1 VNHPEFGISSS
12 EEEDPID
19 GEMVTRKRRSD
30 KRSTLPENRRG
41 IEDKPKRKLDK
52 FTAFSGNLKDIRS
65 LNEQQKSSK
74 TLGERSGK
82 QIPKGRSQKYAD
94 TAGGTEDS
102 SPKFVLNG
110 VEVRGEHGSPEMM
123 HRYNPNIMA

>member
-30 KRSTLPENRRG
+30 KRSTLPENRPG
-41 IEDKPKRKLDK
+41 IEAKAKRKHDK
-52 FTAFSGNLKDIRS
+52 FTAFSENLKDLRS

-74 TLGERSGK
+74 TVGERSGK
-82 QIPKGRSQKYAD
+82 QILKGRSQK
-94 TAGGTEDS
+94 
-102 SPKFVLNG
+102 
-110 VEVRGEHGSPEMM
+110 
-123 HRYNPNIMA
+123 